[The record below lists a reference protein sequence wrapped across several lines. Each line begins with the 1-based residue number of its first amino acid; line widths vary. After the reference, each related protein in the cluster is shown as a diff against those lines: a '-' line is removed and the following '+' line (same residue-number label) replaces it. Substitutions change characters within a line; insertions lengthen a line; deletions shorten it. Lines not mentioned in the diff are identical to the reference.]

1 MCDTEQINNIAV
13 SINYDKR
20 LQLFDKII
28 THPYGTNASKKC
40 ENEMVNK
47 YKWLLLMIMQMKTK
61 QNTIQRCRIFQIIHT
76 EYY

>member
-1 MCDTEQINNIAV
+1 MMIWNIKKLKEQKMCDTEQINNIAV

-47 YKWLLLMIMQMKTK
+47 YK
-61 QNTIQRCRIFQIIHT
+61 
-76 EYY
+76 

>member
-1 MCDTEQINNIAV
+1 MCDTEKINNIAV

-47 YKWLLLMIMQMKTK
+47 YK
-61 QNTIQRCRIFQIIHT
+61 
-76 EYY
+76 